1 MTQKERQENSKR
13 EIFRAA
19 MEEFGTKEYETV
31 TMEGIC
37 AGHKISKGMMYH
49 YYSNKDQLF
58 LLCVADTFQ
67 KVKEYVEQATD
78 GQRANTF
85 EAIQHFFLLR
95 ERYFEHHPL
104 EKNVFENAMIHPP
117 KHLARQIT
125 QLHQPLQ
132 QLNRD
137 FLRQVISHMQLRPG
151 LSPADVASY
160 LECVAPVFPTFVH
173 QLQEQ
178 KTANTHSMLC
188 AAEQVLQM
196 ILYGVVQEQPE
207 TMGSKSGPL

>member
-1 MTQKERQENSKR
+1 MCRPQDLQRDD
-13 EIFRAA
+13 
-19 MEEFGTKEYETV
+19 V
-31 TMEGIC
+31 P
-37 AGHKISKGMMYH
+37 
-49 YYSNKDQLF
+49 LF

-173 QLQEQ
+173 QRQEQ